1 MSRYRYCAK
10 TDRFLVFDEKTERW
24 KPERKSKAKDKAPA
38 IGAFFMP
45 DIKPFVANAA
55 DKPVEI
61 TSRSQL
67 GAYERSNNIR
77 QAGDHRPGEMI
88 DRAKS
93 RTERDMREA
102 SRLARDTRLNGKVKH
117 FEWQ

>member
-1 MSRYRYCAK
+1 MARYRICPK
-10 TDRFLVFDEKTERW
+10 TGRTLVFDEKTERW
-24 KPERKSKAKDKAPA
+24 KKARKTKDKAPA
-38 IGAFFMP
+38 LGATFMP
-45 DIKPFVANAA
+45 DIKPFVANAT

-67 GAYERSNNIR
+67 ARYERSNNIR
-77 QAGDHRPGEMI
+77 QAGDWKPREI
-88 DRAKS
+88 IERAQS

-102 SRLARDTRLNGKVKH
+102 SRLARDTRLSGKVKH